1 MRSDPAR
8 TQKCNQLFLCFS
20 CFSTKGTESRQTVK
34 LTLYHRATAP
44 LHERRAELRARY
56 VQTLIHRNE
65 PNRPHISSV
74 IQQCQRA
81 TSKMPTS
88 EVKNRNVTPISQ
100 RTACP
105 TSKMP
110 QSLLSVPPP
119 LQRPQQHLS
128 AAGERPSK
136 DNNKQAQAQKQQ
148 NL

>member
-34 LTLYHRATAP
+34 LTLYHRTKV
-44 LHERRAELRARY
+44 LRARY

-88 EVKNRNVTPISQ
+88 EVKNRTVTPISQ

-128 AAGERPSK
+128 AAGEGPSK
-136 DNNKQAQAQKQQ
+136 DNNK
-148 NL
+148 